1 MVEQNAFEL
10 GSLTGWKLVGAPLV
24 MMWNLTIVIRYF
36 FPQQPDF
43 QEKRVVFSS
52 VALKRGVTASC
63 KCYPRSAPL
72 LPHVK
77 SVKKKEKRKK
87 KRTGFGFTDRAE
99 GTLIKNA
106 Y

>member
-77 SVKKKEKRKK
+77 SVKKKKAHWIWFYRPSRGHINQKRILK
-87 KRTGFGFTDRAE
+87 
-99 GTLIKNA
+99 
-106 Y
+106 

>member
-1 MVEQNAFEL
+1 MAEQNAFEL
-10 GSLTGWKLVGAPLV
+10 GGLTGWKLVGAPLV
-24 MMWNLTIVIRYF
+24 MMWSLNIVIRYF

-63 KCYPRSAPL
+63 KCYPSSAPL

-77 SVKKKEKRKK
+77 AVFLVFFKAHWIWFYRPSRGHINQKRILK
-87 KRTGFGFTDRAE
+87 
-99 GTLIKNA
+99 
-106 Y
+106 

>member
-1 MVEQNAFEL
+1 MVEQNAFVL
-10 GSLTGWKLVGAPLV
+10 SSLTGWKLVGAPLV
-24 MMWNLTIVIRYF
+24 MMWNLNTVIRYF

-52 VALKRGVTASC
+52 VALKGGVTASC
-63 KCYPRSAPL
+63 KCYPSSAPL

-77 SVKKKEKRKK
+77 SIFFKKKR

>member
-24 MMWNLTIVIRYF
+24 IMWNLTIVIRYF

-77 SVKKKEKRKK
+77 SVKKKKEKGKK
-87 KRTGFGFTDRAE
+87 SALDLVLQTEQRAH
-99 GTLIKNA
+99 
-106 Y
+106 